1 MWVVI
6 HSTIMEAGCISYPS
20 TVEMF
25 NVQKHTYFEW
35 WGWVDLVFFLIRSL
49 CSAVLFSPLWLCL
62 VICMVDKGL
71 LYLFF
76 SLLLFLYL
84 QLLSS
89 NVVPKQSRSP
99 SLGGRTADKEAA
111 GRIRIP
117 HTFVLHSYMRP
128 TVCQFCRKLLKGI
141 IKQGMQCKDCHC
153 NAHKKC
159 VDKMPKDCTGESLF
173 IVLAAFKKQS
183 SLIVHQV
190 VVWHPSCVSEKV
202 GMTQKDLH
210 KKWYSH
216 QK

>member
-1 MWVVI
+1 MQCRFVQHTHWL
-6 HSTIMEAGCISYPS
+6 HPLSC
-20 TVEMF
+20 MF
-25 NVQKHTYFEW
+25 DE
-35 WGWVDLVFFLIRSL
+35 
-49 CSAVLFSPLWLCL
+49 
-62 VICMVDKGL
+62 GL
-71 LYLFF
+71 LYQFAVLC
-76 SLLLFLYL
+76 L

-159 VDKMPKDCTGESLF
+159 VDKMPKDCIGESVF
-173 IVLAAFKKQS
+173 TVLAALWKHSCFT
-183 SLIVHQV
+183 VHQGLV
-190 VVWHPSCVSEKV
+190 SHPSCVHEKV
-202 GMTQKDLH
+202 GVNQEGIN
-210 KKWYSH
+210 KKWYYCE
-216 QK
+216 K